1 MQTPIQSISGHFSGE
16 LDISHCIAE
25 VVNRCKRP
33 CVQTQ
38 YKTQIAL
45 YDFPNPAFFARNF
58 GDKPRK

>member
-1 MQTPIQSISGHFSGE
+1 MSGHFSGE